1 MAEKRKPGRPLGSKS
16 KPKVELQQKSN
27 GSVMLNIK
35 LEKQL
40 EGLPI
45 NRKSGQGWVNWGRRN
60 DYPAQLAELYYN
72 SVTHKAC
79 VDFTH
84 TAILGGGVDYDT
96 MEVDSNDIRPN
107 YQETWNDLISSLIF
121 DYTLFGGFAM
131 QIIKNRD
138 GKTYSFFHQPFS
150 QVRFSPKNA
159 DGVIES
165 YWVSSDWT
173 QTGLY
178 QPIELESFSF
188 TDEKDLEMGKA
199 YLFVYTKYTP
209 MMDTYPSPHYIS
221 ALKSIQSEIELQR
234 YDLRSITN
242 NFSASG
248 ILTLNRV
255 DDEDEKRMLI
265 EGITAMYTGSDNANS
280 LLINFKENNDD
291 TPASFVKI
299 EKDASGSVDLFEKT
313 NERVTQKIISAHKIT
328 SKALIG
334 YDLSGASLQGNG
346 NTMSIAYD
354 LYMRLF
360 GGTMQMNIVDSINNA
375 LAMNGVETQ
384 IIMKPLFSTQTSQ
397 STEENTSSE
406 ETEKATSEND
416 NKNLDE

>member
-79 VDFTH
+79 IDFAH
-84 TAILGGGVDYDT
+84 TAILGGGIDYDA
-96 MEVDSNDIRPN
+96 MEVDSSDIRPN
-107 YQETWNDLISSLIF
+107 YQETWNDLLSGIIF

-150 QVRFSPKNA
+150 QVRFSPKNE
-159 DGVIES
+159 DGAIES

-178 QPIELESFSF
+178 KPIELESFSF

-209 MMDTYPSPHYIS
+209 MMDTYPTPHYIS

-291 TPASFVKI
+291 TPANFVSISRDSK
-299 EKDASGSVDLFEKT
+299 SSVDLFSET
-313 NERVTQKIISAHKIT
+313 NERIINKIVAGHKIL
-328 SKALIG
+328 SKSLIG
-334 YDLSGASLQGNG
+334 YDLVGASLQGNG
-346 NTMSIAYD
+346 NTMRVAYE
-354 LYMRLF
+354 LYMSLF
-360 GGTMQMNIVDSINNA
+360 GNSLQTSIIDSINNA
-375 LAMNGVETQ
+375 LKLNGVETQ
-384 IIMKPLFSTQTSQ
+384 LIMKKLFSEITSDTSYEDN
-397 STEENTSSE
+397 STAED
-406 ETEKATSEND
+406 TEKSTSENQG
-416 NKNLDE
+416 KNLT